1 MNKVSI
7 MGVNF
12 DALTIDMALEKVKL
26 LIDKGTSSLIVTPN
40 PEMLVDSS
48 RNPKL
53 KQALNEASLSIPDGI
68 GVIYG
73 AKILNKPLKTRVTG
87 IDLMTKILGFLSESK
102 GSYFLFG
109 SKPDVAKKA
118 ATKINEQ
125 FTGITCAGTHHGYF
139 KDEDEKNIIS
149 MINEAKP
156 DVLFVG
162 LGSPKQ
168 ETWVYNNLDKLNATV
183 CMCIGG
189 AIDVYS
195 GNIQRAP
202 KWISKIGFE
211 WLYRAIKEP
220 KRFKRLLKIP
230 VFFVKI
236 FTVK

>member
-1 MNKVSI
+1 MDKVNI
-7 MGVNF
+7 MGVPF
-12 DALTIDMALEKVKL
+12 DALNIDVALERAKTLMK
-26 LIDKGTSSLIVTPN
+26 KETSSLIVTPN

-48 RNPKL
+48 RNANL
-53 KQALNEASLSIPDGI
+53 KQALKESDLSIADGI

-73 AKILNKPLKTRVTG
+73 AKLLRKPLKTRVTG
-87 IDLMTKILGFLSESK
+87 IDLMTRILGFLSENK

-109 SKPDVAKKA
+109 SKPGVAESAEININKKFPG
-118 ATKINEQ
+118 IN
-125 FTGITCAGTHHGYF
+125 CVGTHHGYF
-139 KDEDEKNIIS
+139 KDEDEDNIIS
-149 MINEAKP
+149 MINQAKP

-168 ETWVYNNLDKLNATV
+168 ETWVYKNLDKLHSPV

-230 VFFVKI
+230 VFFIKI